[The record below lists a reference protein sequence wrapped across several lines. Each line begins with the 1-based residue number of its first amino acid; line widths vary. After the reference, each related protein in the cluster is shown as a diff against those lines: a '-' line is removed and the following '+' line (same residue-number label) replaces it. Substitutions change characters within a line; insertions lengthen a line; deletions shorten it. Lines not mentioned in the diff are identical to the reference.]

1 MSALFQLTSSNSRV
15 VDPVELAAEDCEWI
29 DAVVPG
35 GVHESLISAGVI
47 DHPYLRNHEKDCCWV
62 EDCAWWYR
70 GTLAVPSGEDPL
82 VLSLTGVDTVADIW
96 VDGACRTSCEPVPSL
111 LDHPSTH

>member
-1 MSALFQLTSSNSRV
+1 MSVLFQLTSSNPRV

-47 DHPYLRNHEKDCCWV
+47 DHPYLRNHEKDCRWV

-82 VLSLTGVDTVADIW
+82 VLSLTGVDTV
-96 VDGACRTSCEPVPSL
+96 GRRRACRTSCEPVPSL

>member
-1 MSALFQLTSSNSRV
+1 MSVLFQLTSSNPRV

-47 DHPYLRNHEKDCCWV
+47 DHPYLRNHEKDCRWV

-96 VDGACRTSCEPVPSL
+96 VDGEHVGRHASRPARPA
-111 LDHPSTH
+111 TH

>member
-1 MSALFQLTSSNSRV
+1 MSALFQLTSSNPRV

-47 DHPYLRNHEKDCCWV
+47 DHPYLRNHEKDCRWV
-62 EDCAWWYR
+62 EDAPGGIAGPCLCR
-70 GTLAVPSGEDPL
+70 VGRIPS
-82 VLSLTGVDTVADIW
+82 
-96 VDGACRTSCEPVPSL
+96 SCP
-111 LDHPSTH
+111 